1 MKYLNK
7 IAILLT
13 IVFSYSAAICGY
25 YISQEAVIEQS
36 SMNFHIA
43 MARLSLVSSM
53 VTMYLLNHKNRQ
65 AIEG

>member
-1 MKYLNK
+1 MKYSNK
-7 IAILLT
+7 IAIVLT

-43 MARLSLVSSM
+43 MVLARLSICLSFVA
-53 VTMYLLNHKNRQ
+53 MYYSLTTYTR
-65 AIEG
+65 